1 MLGETLLKI
10 RKNRNLT
17 QKEVAKDIL
26 QQATYSRIERGQLE
40 INAETLNKLVERLN
54 LTMNEFFYIH
64 QNYIATPKSKL
75 IQNFAQMELVL
86 ENEIDN
92 QLSAITQYLKLH
104 DDEDILMLHY
114 AYLAMKELVTTQ
126 NIEEVRAYASQV
138 WTRMQN
144 LEHWYINDL
153 DLLNAIILYFPLDVA
168 KEITQ
173 TAIRRLDAYDHYERD
188 MTYLKIYFLLNLTSL
203 YLEDGAFSECLN
215 LLEMIHEKYQK
226 KLTYQTLGFI
236 LCRKMTCKHHLKEN
250 YSTEKHHFEM
260 LQQLFNDEEVFNF
273 LKQELSLN
281 EVAFK

>member
-1 MLGETLLKI
+1 MLGDTILKI

-26 QQATYSRIERGQLE
+26 QQATYSRIERGQLA
-40 INAETLNKLVERLN
+40 IDAETLNKLLERLN

-64 QNYIATPKSKL
+64 QNNTVTPKSKFT
-75 IQNFAQMELVL
+75 QNFAQMELVL
-86 ENEIDN
+86 EEEIEHE
-92 QLSAITQYLKLH
+92 LSAIAQYLKLH

-114 AYLAMKELVTTQ
+114 AYLALKELVTTQ
-126 NIEEVRAYASQV
+126 KMDTVRAYAAQV
-138 WTRMQN
+138 WTRMQK
-144 LEHWYINDL
+144 LDHWYINDL
-153 DLLNAIILYFPLDVA
+153 ELLNAIILYFPLDVA
-168 KEITQ
+168 QEITQ

-215 LLEMIHEKYQK
+215 VLEMVHKKYQK

-250 YSTEKHHFEM
+250 YSTERHHFEM
-260 LQQLFNDEEVFNF
+260 LQQLFNDEDVFNIF
-273 LKQELSLN
+273 KHEMTFN
-281 EVAFK
+281 EVAL